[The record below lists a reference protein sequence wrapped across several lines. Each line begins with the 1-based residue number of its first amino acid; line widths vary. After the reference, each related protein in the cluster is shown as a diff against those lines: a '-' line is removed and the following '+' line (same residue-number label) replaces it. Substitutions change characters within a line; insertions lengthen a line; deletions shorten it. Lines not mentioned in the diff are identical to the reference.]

1 MSSRSDIIAIEA
13 VSEVAA
19 ADSEDDS
26 FFHRSPSV
34 VEAWQRQDRD
44 NVPVLRRSDSMD
56 GNWSPAV
63 RDLHMLSLSFLFVFL
78 AYGAIQNLESSLHV
92 TDGLGSTSLALLYL
106 SLTISSL
113 GSPFMVM
120 WLGSKNAIL
129 FGLSG
134 YWAFIAAN
142 IFPSWYTMIPASLFL
157 GFTAS
162 ILWVAE
168 GTYLTFAA
176 KSHAAACN
184 ITEATAIGTFNGQFW
199 GVFASNQ
206 VPCLTL
212 STK

>member
-1 MSSRSDIIAIEA
+1 MSNRSDIIAIEA

-34 VEAWQRQDRD
+34 VESWQRQDRD

-92 TDGLGSTSLALLYL
+92 TDGLGSISLALLYL

-142 IFPSWYTMIPASLFL
+142 IFPSW
-157 GFTAS
+157 
-162 ILWVAE
+162 
-168 GTYLTFAA
+168 
-176 KSHAAACN
+176 
-184 ITEATAIGTFNGQFW
+184 
-199 GVFASNQ
+199 
-206 VPCLTL
+206 
-212 STK
+212 